1 MTEKKRVQPRLRAET
16 IAIFNRLN
24 QKCEQDRG
32 RTYPAGE
39 WIDDAIYEVGRNL
52 KDILWEKVRENPPS
66 EYVTEEDL
74 EVVFAERENSSG
86 REAFYITERSFQ
98 LLESEIIPAI
108 SEELECAV
116 RMNFAISMVMRYF
129 ADHSEY
135 FVKPKNE
142 QEGGEQDA

>member
-1 MTEKKRVQPRLRAET
+1 MAEKKRVQPRLRAET

-39 WIDDAIYEVGRNL
+39 WMDDAIYEVSQNLQDIAWEELRN
-52 KDILWEKVRENPPS
+52 KSES
-66 EYVTEEDL
+66 EYVTEKDL
-74 EVVFAERENSSG
+74 KIVFDKRKNSSG
-86 REAFYITERSFQ
+86 GEAFYITERSFQ

-108 SEELECAV
+108 SKELECAV
-116 RMNFAISMVMRYF
+116 RMNFALSMVLRNF

-135 FVKPKNE
+135 FIKPE
-142 QEGGEQDA
+142 EE